1 MELIHLLFIGAL
13 GLVGGS
19 FLNVVILRLPA
30 GKSVIRPR
38 SHCPHCGHF
47 LRPWEL
53 IPVLSYLLLQGRCH
67 KCLHRISWRYPA
79 VELLIAAL
87 FVSAYIFR
95 SERTFL
101 GLGLDFIFIL
111 LLVTLAFIDIDT
123 YRLPDKLVILVAVVG
138 LINSVF
144 TGMPAIGQ
152 SLLGALIAG
161 LIFFLIAYFYPQGM
175 GLGDVKFVAALG
187 LYLGAPQIL
196 AAIFW
201 ACLLGV
207 LCGGLWLFI
216 AKKSIKNPLPFGPF
230 LATGTY
236 IVLLFQDKLL
246 ALLNY

>member
-123 YRLPDKLVILVAVVG
+123 
-138 LINSVF
+138 
-144 TGMPAIGQ
+144 
-152 SLLGALIAG
+152 
-161 LIFFLIAYFYPQGM
+161 
-175 GLGDVKFVAALG
+175 
-187 LYLGAPQIL
+187 
-196 AAIFW
+196 
-201 ACLLGV
+201 
-207 LCGGLWLFI
+207 
-216 AKKSIKNPLPFGPF
+216 
-230 LATGTY
+230 
-236 IVLLFQDKLL
+236 
-246 ALLNY
+246 